1 MYYQVYRIL
10 SRVRIESLKIL
21 KQVQHDHPLLCHPEA
36 FFAEGSPYFEEVNRP
51 SSILHQ
57 RQEKDKEKGKKEE
70 IPHFV
75 RNDKG
80 RDAET
85 SACLAR
91 KRLRDDSL
99 FSTPCHP
106 EFISG
111 SKYLPVER
119 FRNNHETILKQ
130 VQDRFYMKLNVLSHK
145 NLFKKLLKRV
155 QRIPLLVLFSSLR
168 AKVMSVAI

>member
-1 MYYQVYRIL
+1 
-10 SRVRIESLKIL
+10 
-21 KQVQHDHPLLCHPEA
+21 
-36 FFAEGSPYFEEVNRP
+36 VNRP

-91 KRLRDDSL
+91 KRLQHDKK
-99 FSTPCHP
+99 T
-106 EFISG
+106 
-111 SKYLPVER
+111 
-119 FRNNHETILKQ
+119 TILKQ
-130 VQDRFYMKLNVLSHK
+130 VQDRFYMKLNVLSRK

-155 QRIPLLVLFSSLR
+155 
-168 AKVMSVAI
+168 